1 MIKRILLKLS
11 GEILSG
17 DGTER
22 IAPDILR
29 HFSNEIAS
37 LQASDVQTAIVIG
50 GGNIY
55 RGAGGNPAI
64 ERVTGDQMGMLATTI
79 NALAIR
85 DQLRYDGMSAEVMT
99 PFQLPQMAITFS
111 ASHAIKL
118 LEKGSILIF
127 AGGTGNP
134 FFTTD
139 SAAAL
144 RACEI
149 KADIL
154 VKGTKVDGI
163 YDKDPKKE
171 PTAKK
176 YDAISYDAVIQ
187 QSLKVM
193 DLTAIL
199 LCKENK
205 IPLQVIN
212 FHKTGELLRLVNGE
226 KTGTKV
232 GD

>member
-17 DGTER
+17 DGTQR

-29 HFSNEIAS
+29 HFSKEIGS
-37 LQASDVQTAIVIG
+37 LRAKSVQTAIVIG

-85 DQLRYDGMSAEVMT
+85 DQLRYDGMPAELMT
-99 PFQLPQMAITFS
+99 PFALPQMGELFS
-111 ASHAIKL
+111 AAKAIAL
-118 LEKGSILIF
+118 LEAGTTLLF

-139 SAAAL
+139 TAAAL

-163 YDKDPKKE
+163 FDKDPKKD
-171 PTAKK
+171 PSAKK
-176 YDAISYDAVIQ
+176 FDAISYDAVIQ
-187 QSLKVM
+187 QNLQVM

-199 LCKENK
+199 LCKENH

-212 FHKTGELLRLVNGE
+212 FHKPGELFRLVNGE

-232 GD
+232 GE